1 MKIDITIEDYG
12 IIINALHY
20 YKKVEKKGNFQ
31 QYDDERINSL
41 RDKLAQMVWEQ
52 MIWNDKMIDWDTR
65 FHGHYLIPDAEKDK
79 IALLRVIECTNGC
92 IQHTYRSEED
102 DTLTVDEVRDAMK
115 FSMTAMKKM
124 EIPLGEEVI
133 TFSPETAE
141 LFTEMRRLYISGAK
155 QNNQADYNEFLKGS
169 KANLL
174 AVGRERILEARR
186 LAFNHID
193 ELPPHTLEW
202 GLAYIFSFAEW
213 MPYD

>member
-1 MKIDITIEDYG
+1 MG
-12 IIINALHY
+12 
-20 YKKVEKKGNFQ
+20 
-31 QYDDERINSL
+31 
-41 RDKLAQMVWEQ
+41 
-52 MIWNDKMIDWDTR
+52 KMIDWNTR
-65 FHGHYLIPDAEKDK
+65 FQALPDAEKDK
-79 IALLRVIECTNGC
+79 IALLRVIECSNGI
-92 IQHTYRSEED
+92 IQYKFRDEDEDALSVEE
-102 DTLTVDEVRDAMK
+102 TRNAMK
-115 FSMTAMKKM
+115 FSMGCMKTM

-133 TFSPETAE
+133 TFAPETAE

-174 AVGRERILEARR
+174 AVGKERILEARR

-213 MPYD
+213 IPYD